1 MSIQRKHSLSF
12 KLLRWVLGAALLV
25 GVVLSFMQ
33 ITYDV
38 FITRQLIDSDAKRIL
53 LMFKDPST
61 QAIYS
66 LDQDVGQQVIEGL
79 LQHEAVREA
88 AIGHLGEPDLAFG
101 SRALSA
107 ITSRGITDLFFLPER
122 AYQVAL
128 VGDSEPEEYYGD
140 LRIILDTATYGERFL
155 KNSLVILTSGVLR
168 ALLLGLVLYLI
179 YHALLTRPL
188 AKIIRHLGRIN
199 PDRPSEY
206 QLPIL
211 SGHEEN
217 ELGVWT
223 RKVNQLLAS
232 IERNTHLRREAEDSL
247 LLMSQVDFLTGLP
260 NRQELQLQLDKII
273 DDACGKQQ
281 GVAVLC
287 LGLDDFKNINEQ
299 HNYQVGDW
307 LLQGVAMRLRAV
319 TGNDGCLAR
328 LGGDQFVVVQ
338 AGIDDPEQAAALAQN
353 ILDSLKE
360 PLVMTQGHSSELLSV
375 RLNATIGIT
384 LYPDDGDNTEIL
396 LQQAEQTMQL
406 AKKGARNRYQ
416 FFIATIDME
425 MRKRR
430 RLKKELKDA
439 IASNQLYLVYQPQMN
454 YSSKHIIG
462 VEALLRWQHPELGS
476 VPPDVFIPLAEQSS
490 NIIDIGEWVLD
501 QACRQLRSWNDQGI
515 KNLRMAVN
523 LSAAQLHHVDLLA
536 VVQEKLTTY
545 NLDAGSL
552 ELEVTETGLM
562 EDIKAAA
569 SNLRGLRRMGVLIA
583 IDDFG
588 TGYSSLSYLKT
599 LSLDKIK
606 IDKSFVQ
613 DMLDSEDNAII
624 VKTIIQLSKS
634 LGMQVIAEGVETFE
648 QEQFIIQL
656 GCDEGQGYFYSK
668 PASANEISAL
678 LCKAVANS

>member
-107 ITSRGITDLFFLPER
+107 ITCRGITDLFFLPER

-128 VGDSEPEEYYGD
+128 VGHSEPEEYYGD

-273 DDACGKQQ
+273 DDASGKQQ

-307 LLQGVAMRLRAV
+307 LLQGVAMRLRAI